1 MEPKVYNISELQ
13 FEHRIWKSEM
23 KIILGELNI
32 YQEWLSCLSQKS
44 FQVEFQKNINYFQ
57 NKFDIQRNHFDRF
70 NDSINAQDAY
80 VESLE
85 KESEQDISD
94 KTIAD
99 HTNLRAEINTALI
112 LYKEVKLEYKE
123 FCQKVKF

>member
-1 MEPKVYNISELQ
+1 MEAKVYNISELR
-13 FEHRIWKSEM
+13 FEHRLWKSEM

-44 FQVEFQKNINYFQ
+44 FQVEFQKQINYFQ
-57 NKFDIQRNHFDRF
+57 NKFDIQRTYFDNF
-70 NDSINAQDAY
+70 NDSINAQDAF

-85 KESEQDISD
+85 KETTTDISQ

-99 HTNLRAEINTALI
+99 HTNLRNDINIAI
-112 LYKEVKLEYKE
+112 DLYKELKSEYKI
-123 FCQKVKF
+123 FCQSVTY

>member
-1 MEPKVYNISELQ
+1 MEAKVYNISELQ
-13 FEHRIWKSEM
+13 FEHRLWKSEM

-57 NKFDIQRNHFDRF
+57 NKFDIQRRHFDGF
-70 NDSINAQDAY
+70 NDSINAQDAF

-85 KESEQDISD
+85 KESPQDISD

-99 HTNLRAEINTALI
+99 HTHLRAEINIAVD
-112 LYKEVKLEYKE
+112 LYKEAKVEYKN
-123 FCQKVKF
+123 FCQNIKF

>member
-13 FEHRIWKSEM
+13 FEHRLWKSEM

-44 FQVEFQKNINYFQ
+44 FKVEFQKKINYFQ
-57 NKFDIQRNHFDRF
+57 NKFDIQRNHFDGF
-70 NDSINAQDAY
+70 NDSINAQDAF

-85 KESEQDISD
+85 KESQLDISD

-99 HTNLRAEINTALI
+99 HTNLRAEINTALD
-112 LYKEVKLEYKE
+112 LFKEVKVEYKS
-123 FCQKVKF
+123 FCQSLEF